1 MKAINYI
8 LLSSF
13 FFFLTSCEEPEKKK
27 EETVIELIN
36 TLDQS
41 DLGGK
46 TGYLSEYFYDFLTNY
61 DIDFYRF
68 TASYYTFDYEQYLNL
83 FQDEPSV
90 LSLHSFPEYLVE
102 ITPQET
108 EFTERAQ
115 IDSLTTLGVIESGS
129 LLISSTQFKNIN
141 TLVWDTD
148 AEVDAQR
155 YKPNNSD
162 WIFDTTTVTYK
173 DTLDVVAY
181 RAVVDTPIID
191 QGVLFVDQNEWV
203 DTTYEYIADER
214 MEFNHTFNF
223 ERKQL
228 NSDSLMFRINTDCND
243 NGSWDGAESEDTGN
257 NIWDPAEPFYD
268 LDDDD
273 EKDTNEPY
281 EDRNCNDVWDDAE
294 VFTDA
299 NNNDTYDEGET
310 FEDQGN
316 GLIDAAEPYTDLDG
330 DNQPDNNELFL
341 FNPIPNRLLVNWV
354 NQNTTEVLTTI
365 QPGDSLTSRWGHTY
379 TNIIE
384 VVDFNDSKTVTAV
397 NKDSLVTLYT
407 NQVVAHIIEDGGSE
421 DYFIVKTEWEDV
433 NTDGNDYD
441 YLLFKQ
447 NEHIY
452 KLVKPSFFKPYGF
465 YWSEGQIDAGFWFKN
480 QFEDEVV
487 YYSANGILREGENV
501 ETSYYDT
508 TTVAIYRIERS
519 FLVEVEDVTVPAKS
533 IRGFI
538 NDDGNVE
545 CYANPVWPADNIT
558 DCPGADTTFVD
569 AFKVTN
575 TLTEIM
581 IGTDVEYGEKNVTWL
596 VKDYGIVKDELQIRW
611 NEYPTSLSE
620 QWVGLSRW
628 ELGRF
633 SITSNGG
640 SGLSNLLK
648 RAHSVKL
655 HDLQS
660 IPELSDPF
668 QIRSTAGLQRVELP
682 E

>member
-203 DTTYEYIADER
+203 DTTYEYVADER

-354 NQNTTEVLTTI
+354 DQNTTEVLTTI

-465 YWSEGQIDAGFWFKN
+465 YWSEGQIDAGFWFNN

-508 TTVAIYRIERS
+508 TAVAIYRIERS

-640 SGLSNLLK
+640 SGLSNLMK
-648 RAHSVKL
+648 RAHIVKL
-655 HDLQS
+655 NELQT
-660 IPELSDPF
+660 IPELDNPF
-668 QIRSTAGLQRVELP
+668 RVKRTAGLQRVELP

>member
-203 DTTYEYIADER
+203 DTTYEYVADER

-640 SGLSNLLK
+640 SGLSNLMK
-648 RAHSVKL
+648 RAHIVKL
-655 HDLQS
+655 NELQT
-660 IPELSDPF
+660 IPELDNPF
-668 QIRSTAGLQRVELP
+668 RVKRTAGLQRVELP

>member
-354 NQNTTEVLTTI
+354 DQNTTEVLTTI

-508 TTVAIYRIERS
+508 TAVAIYRIERS

-545 CYANPVWPADNIT
+545 CYANPVWPANNIT

-611 NEYPTSLSE
+611 NESPTSLSE

-640 SGLSNLLK
+640 SGLSNLMK
-648 RAHSVKL
+648 RAHIVKL
-655 HDLQS
+655 NELQT
-660 IPELSDPF
+660 IPELDNPF
-668 QIRSTAGLQRVELP
+668 RVKRTAGLQRVELP

>member
-108 EFTERAQ
+108 EFTERVQ

-354 NQNTTEVLTTI
+354 DQNTTEVLTTI

-508 TTVAIYRIERS
+508 TAVAIYRIERS

-545 CYANPVWPADNIT
+545 CYANPVWPANNIT

-640 SGLSNLLK
+640 SGLSNLMK
-648 RAHSVKL
+648 RAHIVKL
-655 HDLQS
+655 NELQT
-660 IPELSDPF
+660 IPELDNPF
-668 QIRSTAGLQRVELP
+668 RVKRTAGLQRVELP

>member
-203 DTTYEYIADER
+203 DTTYEYVADER

-354 NQNTTEVLTTI
+354 DQNTTEVLTTI

-640 SGLSNLLK
+640 SGLSNLMK
-648 RAHSVKL
+648 RAHIVKL
-655 HDLQS
+655 NELQT
-660 IPELSDPF
+660 IPELDNPF
-668 QIRSTAGLQRVELP
+668 RVKRTAGLQRVELP

>member
-354 NQNTTEVLTTI
+354 DQNTTEVLTTI

-465 YWSEGQIDAGFWFKN
+465 YWSEGQIDAGFWFNN

-508 TTVAIYRIERS
+508 TAVAIYRIERS

-558 DCPGADTTFVD
+558 DCPGADTTFAD

-581 IGTDVEYGEKNVTWL
+581 IGTDVEYGEKNTTWL
-596 VKDYGIVKDELQIRW
+596 VEGYGIVKDELQIRW

-668 QIRSTAGLQRVELP
+668 QIRRTAGLQRVELP

>member
-203 DTTYEYIADER
+203 DTTYEYVADER

-508 TTVAIYRIERS
+508 TAVAIYRIERS

-640 SGLSNLLK
+640 SGLSNLMK
-648 RAHSVKL
+648 RAHIVKL
-655 HDLQS
+655 NELQT
-660 IPELSDPF
+660 IPELDNPF
-668 QIRSTAGLQRVELP
+668 RVKRTAGLQRVELP

>member
-1 MKAINYI
+1 VKAINYI

-203 DTTYEYIADER
+203 DTTYEYVADER

-508 TTVAIYRIERS
+508 TAVAIYRIERS

-545 CYANPVWPADNIT
+545 CYANPVWPANNIT

-640 SGLSNLLK
+640 SGLSNLMK
-648 RAHSVKL
+648 RAHIVKL
-655 HDLQS
+655 NELQT
-660 IPELSDPF
+660 IPELDNPF
-668 QIRSTAGLQRVELP
+668 RVKRTAGLQRVELP

>member
-354 NQNTTEVLTTI
+354 DQNTTEVLTTI

-508 TTVAIYRIERS
+508 TAVAIYRIERS

-668 QIRSTAGLQRVELP
+668 QIRRTAGLQRVELP

>member
-465 YWSEGQIDAGFWFKN
+465 YWSEGQIDAGFWFNN

-508 TTVAIYRIERS
+508 TAVAIYRIERS

-545 CYANPVWPADNIT
+545 CYANPVWPANNIT

-640 SGLSNLLK
+640 SGLSNLMK
-648 RAHSVKL
+648 RAHIVKL
-655 HDLQS
+655 NELQT
-660 IPELSDPF
+660 IPELDNPF
-668 QIRSTAGLQRVELP
+668 RVKRTAGLQRVELP

>member
-1 MKAINYI
+1 VKAINYI

-203 DTTYEYIADER
+203 DTTYEYVADER

-508 TTVAIYRIERS
+508 TAVAIYRIERS

-538 NDDGNVE
+538 NNDGNVE

-640 SGLSNLLK
+640 SGLSNLMK
-648 RAHSVKL
+648 RAHIVKL
-655 HDLQS
+655 NELQT
-660 IPELSDPF
+660 IPELDNPF
-668 QIRSTAGLQRVELP
+668 RVKRTAGLQRVELP

>member
-1 MKAINYI
+1 M
-8 LLSSF
+8 
-13 FFFLTSCEEPEKKK
+13 
-27 EETVIELIN
+27 
-36 TLDQS
+36 
-41 DLGGK
+41 
-46 TGYLSEYFYDFLTNY
+46 
-61 DIDFYRF
+61 
-68 TASYYTFDYEQYLNL
+68 
-83 FQDEPSV
+83 
-90 LSLHSFPEYLVE
+90 
-102 ITPQET
+102 
-108 EFTERAQ
+108 
-115 IDSLTTLGVIESGS
+115 
-129 LLISSTQFKNIN
+129 
-141 TLVWDTD
+141 
-148 AEVDAQR
+148 
-155 YKPNNSD
+155 
-162 WIFDTTTVTYK
+162 
-173 DTLDVVAY
+173 
-181 RAVVDTPIID
+181 
-191 QGVLFVDQNEWV
+191 
-203 DTTYEYIADER
+203 
-214 MEFNHTFNF
+214 
-223 ERKQL
+223 
-228 NSDSLMFRINTDCND
+228 
-243 NGSWDGAESEDTGN
+243 
-257 NIWDPAEPFYD
+257 
-268 LDDDD
+268 
-273 EKDTNEPY
+273 
-281 EDRNCNDVWDDAE
+281 
-294 VFTDA
+294 FTDA
-299 NNNDTYDEGET
+299 NNNNTYNKGET

-465 YWSEGQIDAGFWFKN
+465 YWSEGQIDAGFWFNN

-508 TTVAIYRIERS
+508 TAVAIYRIERS

-545 CYANPVWPADNIT
+545 CYANPVWPANNIT

-640 SGLSNLLK
+640 SGLSNLMK
-648 RAHSVKL
+648 RAHIVKL
-655 HDLQS
+655 NELQT
-660 IPELSDPF
+660 IPELDNPF
-668 QIRSTAGLQRVELP
+668 RVKRTAGLQRVELP

>member
-1 MKAINYI
+1 VKAINYI

-203 DTTYEYIADER
+203 DTTYEYVADER

-354 NQNTTEVLTTI
+354 DQNTTEVLTTI

-508 TTVAIYRIERS
+508 TAVAIYRIERS

-640 SGLSNLLK
+640 SGLSNLMK
-648 RAHSVKL
+648 RAHIVKL
-655 HDLQS
+655 NELQT
-660 IPELSDPF
+660 IPELDNPF
-668 QIRSTAGLQRVELP
+668 RVKRTAGLQRVELP

>member
-203 DTTYEYIADER
+203 DTTYEYVADER

-354 NQNTTEVLTTI
+354 DQNTTEVLTTI

-480 QFEDEVV
+480 QFEDQVV
-487 YYSANGILREGENV
+487 YYSANGMLREGENV

-508 TTVAIYRIERS
+508 TAVAIYRIERS

-538 NDDGNVE
+538 NNDGNVE

-558 DCPGADTTFVD
+558 DCPGADTTFAD

-581 IGTDVEYGEKNVTWL
+581 IGTDVEYGERNTTWL

-611 NEYPTSLSE
+611 NESPTSLSE

-668 QIRSTAGLQRVELP
+668 QIRRTAGLQRVEMP

>member
-203 DTTYEYIADER
+203 DTTYEYVADER

-508 TTVAIYRIERS
+508 TAVAIYRIERS

-538 NDDGNVE
+538 NNDGNVE

-640 SGLSNLLK
+640 SGLSNLMK
-648 RAHSVKL
+648 RAHIVKL
-655 HDLQS
+655 NELQT
-660 IPELSDPF
+660 IPELDNPF
-668 QIRSTAGLQRVELP
+668 RVKRTAGLQRVELP

>member
-203 DTTYEYIADER
+203 DTTYEYVADER

-354 NQNTTEVLTTI
+354 DQNTTEVLTTI

-465 YWSEGQIDAGFWFKN
+465 YWSEGQIDAGFWFNN

-508 TTVAIYRIERS
+508 TAVAIYRIERS

-545 CYANPVWPADNIT
+545 CYANPVWPANNIT

-640 SGLSNLLK
+640 SGLSNLMK
-648 RAHSVKL
+648 RAHIVKL
-655 HDLQS
+655 NELQT
-660 IPELSDPF
+660 IPELDNPF
-668 QIRSTAGLQRVELP
+668 RVKRTAGLQRVELP

>member
-1 MKAINYI
+1 VKAINYI

-203 DTTYEYIADER
+203 DTTYEYVADER

-354 NQNTTEVLTTI
+354 DQNTTEVLTTI

-508 TTVAIYRIERS
+508 TAVAIYRIERS

-668 QIRSTAGLQRVELP
+668 QIRRTAGLQRVELP

>member
-354 NQNTTEVLTTI
+354 DQNTTEVLTTI

-465 YWSEGQIDAGFWFKN
+465 YWSEGQIDAGFWFNN

-508 TTVAIYRIERS
+508 TAVAIYRIERS

-545 CYANPVWPADNIT
+545 CYANPVWPANNIT

-640 SGLSNLLK
+640 SGLSNLMK
-648 RAHSVKL
+648 RAHIVKL
-655 HDLQS
+655 NELQT
-660 IPELSDPF
+660 IPELDNPF
-668 QIRSTAGLQRVELP
+668 RVKRTAGLQRVELP

>member
-1 MKAINYI
+1 VKAINYI

-354 NQNTTEVLTTI
+354 DQNTTEVLTTI

-465 YWSEGQIDAGFWFKN
+465 YWSEGQIDAGFWFNN

-508 TTVAIYRIERS
+508 TAVAIYRIERS

-545 CYANPVWPADNIT
+545 CYANPVWPANNIT

-640 SGLSNLLK
+640 SGLSNLMK
-648 RAHSVKL
+648 RAHIVKL
-655 HDLQS
+655 NELQT
-660 IPELSDPF
+660 IPELDNPF
-668 QIRSTAGLQRVELP
+668 RVKRTAGLQRVELP

>member
-203 DTTYEYIADER
+203 DTTYEYVADER

-354 NQNTTEVLTTI
+354 DQNTTEVLTTI

-508 TTVAIYRIERS
+508 TAVAIYRIERS

-545 CYANPVWPADNIT
+545 CYANPVWPANNIT

-640 SGLSNLLK
+640 SGLSNLMK
-648 RAHSVKL
+648 RAHIVKL
-655 HDLQS
+655 NELQT
-660 IPELSDPF
+660 IPELDNPF
-668 QIRSTAGLQRVELP
+668 RVKRTAGLQRVELP

>member
-203 DTTYEYIADER
+203 DTTYEYVADER

-487 YYSANGILREGENV
+487 YYSANGMLREGENV

-508 TTVAIYRIERS
+508 TAVAIYRIERS

-538 NDDGNVE
+538 NNDGNVE

-558 DCPGADTTFVD
+558 DCPGADTTFAD

-581 IGTDVEYGEKNVTWL
+581 IGTDVEYGEKNTTWL
-596 VKDYGIVKDELQIRW
+596 VEGYGIVKDELQIRW

-668 QIRSTAGLQRVELP
+668 QIRRTAGLQRVEMP

>member
-203 DTTYEYIADER
+203 DTTYEYVADER

-545 CYANPVWPADNIT
+545 CYANPVWPANNIT

-640 SGLSNLLK
+640 SGLSNLMK
-648 RAHSVKL
+648 RAHIVKL
-655 HDLQS
+655 NELQT
-660 IPELSDPF
+660 IPELDNPF
-668 QIRSTAGLQRVELP
+668 RVKRTAGLQRVELP

>member
-1 MKAINYI
+1 VKAINYI

-203 DTTYEYIADER
+203 DTTYEYVADER

-354 NQNTTEVLTTI
+354 DQNTTEVLTTI

-508 TTVAIYRIERS
+508 TAVAIYRIERS

-545 CYANPVWPADNIT
+545 CYANPVWPANNIT

-640 SGLSNLLK
+640 SGLSNLMK
-648 RAHSVKL
+648 RAHIVKL
-655 HDLQS
+655 NELQT
-660 IPELSDPF
+660 IPELDNPF
-668 QIRSTAGLQRVELP
+668 RVKRTAGLQRVELP

>member
-203 DTTYEYIADER
+203 DTTYEYVADER

-508 TTVAIYRIERS
+508 TAVAIYRIERS

-545 CYANPVWPADNIT
+545 CYANPVWPANNIT

-640 SGLSNLLK
+640 SGLSNLMK
-648 RAHSVKL
+648 RAHIVKL
-655 HDLQS
+655 NELQT
-660 IPELSDPF
+660 IPELDNPF
-668 QIRSTAGLQRVELP
+668 RVKRTAGLQRVELP

>member
-1 MKAINYI
+1 VKAINYI

-108 EFTERAQ
+108 EFTERVQ

-354 NQNTTEVLTTI
+354 DQNTTEVLTTI

-508 TTVAIYRIERS
+508 TAVAIYRIERS

-545 CYANPVWPADNIT
+545 CYANPVWPANNIT

-640 SGLSNLLK
+640 SGLSNLMK
-648 RAHSVKL
+648 RAHIVKL
-655 HDLQS
+655 NELQT
-660 IPELSDPF
+660 IPELDNPF
-668 QIRSTAGLQRVELP
+668 RVKRTAGLQRVELP

>member
-354 NQNTTEVLTTI
+354 DQNTTEVLTTI

-508 TTVAIYRIERS
+508 TAVAIYRIERS

-640 SGLSNLLK
+640 SGLSNLMK
-648 RAHSVKL
+648 RAHIVKL
-655 HDLQS
+655 NELQT
-660 IPELSDPF
+660 IPELDNPF
-668 QIRSTAGLQRVELP
+668 RVKRTAGLQRVELP

>member
-203 DTTYEYIADER
+203 DTTYEYVADER

-508 TTVAIYRIERS
+508 TAVAIYRIERS

-668 QIRSTAGLQRVELP
+668 QIRRTAGLQRVELP

>member
-354 NQNTTEVLTTI
+354 DQNTTEVLTTI

-465 YWSEGQIDAGFWFKN
+465 YWSEGQIDAGFWFNN

-668 QIRSTAGLQRVELP
+668 QIRRTAGLQRVELP

>member
-203 DTTYEYIADER
+203 DTTYEYVADER

-465 YWSEGQIDAGFWFKN
+465 YWSEGQIDAGFWFNN

-545 CYANPVWPADNIT
+545 CYANPVWPANNIT

-640 SGLSNLLK
+640 SGLSNLMK
-648 RAHSVKL
+648 RAHIVKL
-655 HDLQS
+655 NELQT
-660 IPELSDPF
+660 IPELDNPF
-668 QIRSTAGLQRVELP
+668 RVKRTAGLQRVELP

>member
-640 SGLSNLLK
+640 SGLSNLMK
-648 RAHSVKL
+648 RAHIVKL
-655 HDLQS
+655 NELQT
-660 IPELSDPF
+660 IPELDNPF
-668 QIRSTAGLQRVELP
+668 RVKRTAGLQRVELP

>member
-203 DTTYEYIADER
+203 DTTYEYVADER

-508 TTVAIYRIERS
+508 TAVAIYRIERS

-538 NDDGNVE
+538 NNDGNVE

-558 DCPGADTTFVD
+558 DCPGADTTFAD

-581 IGTDVEYGEKNVTWL
+581 IGTDVEYGERNTTWL

-611 NEYPTSLSE
+611 NESPTSLSE

-640 SGLSNLLK
+640 SGLSNLMK
-648 RAHSVKL
+648 RAHIVKL
-655 HDLQS
+655 NELQT
-660 IPELSDPF
+660 IPELDNPF
-668 QIRSTAGLQRVELP
+668 RVKRTAGLQRVELP

>member
-203 DTTYEYIADER
+203 DTTYEYVADER

-354 NQNTTEVLTTI
+354 DQNTTEVLTTI

-465 YWSEGQIDAGFWFKN
+465 YWSEGQIDAGFWFNN

-640 SGLSNLLK
+640 SGLSNLMK
-648 RAHSVKL
+648 RAHIVKL
-655 HDLQS
+655 NELQT
-660 IPELSDPF
+660 IPELDNPF
-668 QIRSTAGLQRVELP
+668 RVKRTAGLQRVELP

>member
-354 NQNTTEVLTTI
+354 DQNTTEVLTTI

-465 YWSEGQIDAGFWFKN
+465 YWSEGQIDAGFWFNN

-508 TTVAIYRIERS
+508 TAVAIYRIERS

-640 SGLSNLLK
+640 SGLSNLMK
-648 RAHSVKL
+648 RAHIVKL
-655 HDLQS
+655 NELQT
-660 IPELSDPF
+660 IPELDNPF
-668 QIRSTAGLQRVELP
+668 RVKRTAGLQRVELP

>member
-330 DNQPDNNELFL
+330 DNQPENNELFL

-611 NEYPTSLSE
+611 NESPTSLSE

-668 QIRSTAGLQRVELP
+668 QIRRTAGLQRVEMP

>member
-203 DTTYEYIADER
+203 DTTYEYVADER

-354 NQNTTEVLTTI
+354 DQNTTEVLTTI

-508 TTVAIYRIERS
+508 TAVAIYRIERS

-640 SGLSNLLK
+640 SGLSNLMK
-648 RAHSVKL
+648 RAHIVKL
-655 HDLQS
+655 NELQT
-660 IPELSDPF
+660 IPELDNPF
-668 QIRSTAGLQRVELP
+668 RVKRTAGLQRVELP

>member
-354 NQNTTEVLTTI
+354 DQNTTEVLTTI

-465 YWSEGQIDAGFWFKN
+465 YWSEGQIDAGFWFNN

-501 ETSYYDT
+501 ETSYYET

-668 QIRSTAGLQRVELP
+668 QIRRTAGLQRVELP

>member
-1 MKAINYI
+1 VKAINYI

-354 NQNTTEVLTTI
+354 DQNTTEVLTTI

-508 TTVAIYRIERS
+508 TAVAIYRIERS

-640 SGLSNLLK
+640 SGLSNLMK
-648 RAHSVKL
+648 RAHIVKL
-655 HDLQS
+655 NELQT
-660 IPELSDPF
+660 IPELDNPF
-668 QIRSTAGLQRVELP
+668 RVKRTAGLQRVELP

>member
-61 DIDFYRF
+61 VIDCYRF

-354 NQNTTEVLTTI
+354 DQNTTEVLTTI

-508 TTVAIYRIERS
+508 TAVAIYRIERS

-640 SGLSNLLK
+640 SGLSNLMK
-648 RAHSVKL
+648 RAHIVKL
-655 HDLQS
+655 NELQT
-660 IPELSDPF
+660 IPELDNPF
-668 QIRSTAGLQRVELP
+668 RVKRTAGLQRVELP

>member
-545 CYANPVWPADNIT
+545 CYANPVWPANNIT

-640 SGLSNLLK
+640 SGLSNLMK
-648 RAHSVKL
+648 RAHIVKL
-655 HDLQS
+655 NELQT
-660 IPELSDPF
+660 IPELDNPF
-668 QIRSTAGLQRVELP
+668 RVKRTAGLQRVELP

>member
-1 MKAINYI
+1 VKAINYI

-354 NQNTTEVLTTI
+354 DQNTTEVLTTI

-465 YWSEGQIDAGFWFKN
+465 YWSEGQIDAGFWFNN

-640 SGLSNLLK
+640 SGLSNLMK
-648 RAHSVKL
+648 RAHIVKL
-655 HDLQS
+655 NELQT
-660 IPELSDPF
+660 IPELDNPF
-668 QIRSTAGLQRVELP
+668 RVKRTAGLQRVELP